1 VTRLRDSS
9 GFTLIE
15 VLAAMLILAIG
26 AGAAF
31 SLIDSANRSV
41 SSNSARIGA
50 TNLTRELAEYARATD
65 YDLLQPDQVVPALRK
80 HAAVAGSLAGGNW
93 TVQRRGVTYSIDT
106 SACTFDDPKDGL
118 AATPPANACPAAAPV
133 AGAPNEVNP
142 DDFRKVTFTMTWK
155 ARGRSGHA
163 TQSTLVVNPSG
174 GLGPRITEFGE
185 PSAQVTSNTV
195 QWGPMQTTH
204 LASTSAAAVHWT
216 TDDLSAGDATGGP
229 TDWGFTW
236 NLGTRFST
244 SSPWVRDGVYTVQAQ
259 AFDSRGVPGEAKL
272 VTVAINRSDPG
283 PVSGLRGGY
292 NASRKVVDLQ
302 WDRYDERDL
311 QGYVVV
317 RTLDNKQIC
326 PASGSLQDATSCMD
340 PDPLPLSTYAVYAAD
355 CKDLKNSIDC
365 TNRGAPA
372 ITLPLGTLTPRTAGD
387 PAEPTGLAASVVDG
401 KPTLT
406 WTAPTD
412 QGDGPI
418 RFYRI
423 YRLTA
428 TGDTERYD
436 ETVTNATNY
445 TDPKPGDTTAHTY
458 WVSAVDQSFNESPLS
473 DPIVAPPL
481 P

>member
-9 GFTLIE
+9 GFSLIE

-65 YDLLQPDQVVPALRK
+65 YDLLQPSQIVPALRK
-80 HAAVAGSLAGGNW
+80 HAAVQGTLSGGAW
-93 TVQRRGVTYSIDT
+93 TIERRGVTYEIEA

-118 AATPPANACPAAAPV
+118 SATPPANACPAAAAV
-133 AGAPNEVNP
+133 AGAPAEVNP
-142 DDFRKVTFTMTWK
+142 DDFRKLTFEMKWT
-155 ARGRSGHA
+155 ARGRAGHA
-163 TQSTLVVNPSG
+163 TQSTLIVNPSG

-185 PSAQVTSNTV
+185 PGAQVTADTV
-195 QWGPMQTTH
+195 EWGTMQPTH
-204 LASTSAAAVHWT
+204 LTSTPAATVHWT
-216 TDDLSAGDATGGP
+216 TDDLEAGDAIGGP

-244 SSPWVRDGVYTVQAQ
+244 TSPWVRDGVYTVQAQ

-272 VTVAINRSDPG
+272 VTVAINRGDPG
-283 PVSGLRGGY
+283 EVTGLVGGY
-292 NASRKVVDLQ
+292 NASRKVVDMR

-317 RTLDNKQIC
+317 RLADGKQIC
-326 PASGSLQDATSCMD
+326 PATGSLQDETICTD
-340 PDPLPLSTYAVYAAD
+340 PDPLANSAYAVYAAD

-365 TNRGAPA
+365 ANKGAPA
-372 ITLPLGTLTPRTAGD
+372 TSDEWGRDTSSPAGD
-387 PAEPTGLAASVVDG
+387 PGKPTGLTASVLDG
-401 KPTLT
+401 KPTLA
-406 WTAPTD
+406 WTAPAVE
-412 QGDGPI
+412 GDGPI
-418 RFYRI
+418 LFYRI
-423 YRLTA
+423 YRLED
-428 TGDTERYD
+428 GVVERYD

-473 DPIVAPPL
+473 DPVTAPPL
-481 P
+481 S